1 MIQSLIVSFSVV
13 APLCLLVFL
22 GMSLRKIQLIPAS
35 AWGSVNKLVFNLFL
49 PALLFTNVIQSDLRS
64 TFDPVLI
71 LFCFLGVMTVILVSM
86 ATVKKFCVDPK
97 RQAVIVQGIFRSN
110 FALFGIP
117 VVAAL
122 YTDMSIMTLLIG
134 TLVPIINIA
143 AVLVLDHY
151 RHRKTNLK
159 DTLTTVFTNPLIL
172 ATLSGL
178 VVYLLRIPVPSFMVK
193 TLTELSKVASPLALV
208 TLGAMF
214 EFSSLKSNAKAI
226 LSVVLCRLVLVPL
239 PLIFI
244 ALSLGYRE
252 VALVSILALF
262 ASPTAVS
269 SFSMAIAMDA
279 DHELAAQII
288 MASTLMAMVTIFIWL
303 TLFAQLGV
311 L

>member
-1 MIQSLIVSFSVV
+1 MIQSLVVSFGVV
-13 APLCLLVFL
+13 APLCLLVVL
-22 GMSLRKIQLIPAS
+22 GMSLRKIGLIPAI
-35 AWGSVNKLVFNLFL
+35 AWGSINKLVFNLFL

-71 LFCFLGVMTVILVSM
+71 LFCFFGVLTVILVSM
-86 ATVKKFCVDPK
+86 VTVKKFCVDPK

-159 DTLTTVFTNPLIL
+159 ATLTTVFTNPLIL

-178 VVYLLRIPVPSFMVK
+178 VAYLIRIPIPSFVVK
-193 TLTELSKVASPLALV
+193 TLIELSKVASPLALV

-239 PLIFI
+239 PLIII
-244 ALSLGYRE
+244 ALSMGYRD

-288 MASTLMAMVTIFIWL
+288 MASTLLAMVTIFIWL
-303 TLFAQLGV
+303 TLFAQLNV

>member
-269 SFSMAIAMDA
+269 SFSMTIAMDA

>member
-13 APLCLLVFL
+13 APLCLLVVL
-22 GMSLRKIQLIPAS
+22 GMSLRKIGLIPAI
-35 AWGSVNKLVFNLFL
+35 AWGSINKLVFNLFL

-71 LFCFLGVMTVILVSM
+71 LFCFLGVLTVILVSM
-86 ATVKKFCVDPK
+86 VMVKRFCADPK

-159 DTLTTVFTNPLIL
+159 ATLTTVFTNPLIL

-178 VVYLLRIPVPSFMVK
+178 LVYLLRIPVPSFMVK
-193 TLTELSKVASPLALV
+193 TLTELAKVASPLALV

-239 PLIFI
+239 PLILI
-244 ALSLGYRE
+244 ALSMEYRD

-288 MASTLMAMVTIFIWL
+288 MASTLLAMVTIFIWL
-303 TLFAQLGV
+303 TLFAQLNV